1 MLGEIEGR
9 RRSGWQR
16 MRRLDG
22 ITDSMDISLSKLQE
36 LVMDRKAWHAA
47 VHGVTND
54 PACRIE
60 IVHACTR
67 VCMYTHACSAAS
79 WLFFLPVAR
88 SFLCSQSDL
97 FGWGLFQSLSCLNLL
112 GGFPPLSK
120 GQSLAVLLQ
129 APALTAVPPNPS
141 PCRLPRHLVSLVV
154 LCGLFTP

>member
-1 MLGEIEGR
+1 MKR
-9 RRSGWQR
+9 WWAD
-16 MRRLDG
+16 RL
-22 ITDSMDISLSKLQE
+22 
-36 LVMDRKAWHAA
+36 A
-47 VHGVTND
+47 ND

-60 IVHACTR
+60 IVHARTC

-79 WLFFLPVAR
+79 WLFFLPVAH

-97 FGWGLFQSLSCLNLL
+97 FGWGLFPSLSCLNLL

-141 PCRLPRHLVSLVV
+141 PCHLPRHLSEPGCSLWTFHTIIVLSVVSRLSPWVDCVSLCL
-154 LCGLFTP
+154 LCQLPGTQSARAIRRT